1 MDQPNLDHWEQ
12 LADFHGRGA
21 DHLYDVDALVA
32 GTTALGSEEANALA
46 IATDGAGVAN
56 LDVMHLQC
64 HVGFDT
70 ITLARDGARVT
81 GVDFSATALRRLEEL
96 AARCAV
102 TVRTVEAD
110 SRYLPHEL
118 DDSFDLAY
126 ATIGVLSWISD
137 LDAWMQGAARTL
149 RAGGALVLV
158 ELHPLLSMVE
168 SAEPLIINF
177 PYSFDGGHE
186 FSGVGSYAN
195 RDADL
200 SWTVVEYA
208 HGLAEV
214 VMGAQRAGLDLSYLE
229 EHTSM
234 PFDPRGDFDLGAD
247 GRYRLRIGAG
257 SPVDPAV
264 VPPPMPVLYT
274 LIARKP

>member
-21 DHLYDVDALVA
+21 DHYYDVDALVA
-32 GTTALGSEEANALA
+32 GTVQWGAEESNALR

-64 HVGFDT
+64 HLGFDT
-70 ITLARDGARVT
+70 IRLARDGARVT
-81 GVDFSATALRRLEEL
+81 GVDFSSTALRRLNEL
-96 AARCAV
+96 ALRCV
-102 TVRTVEAD
+102 VRVSTVEAD
-110 SRYLPHEL
+110 SRDLPHQL
-118 DDSFDLAY
+118 DDSFDLVY

-137 LDAWMQGAARTL
+137 LDAWMSGVARAL
-149 RAGGALVLV
+149 RSGGALVLV
-158 ELHPLLSMVE
+158 ELHPLLGMVE
-168 SAEPLIINF
+168 SVEPLIVNF

-195 RDADL
+195 RDADVA
-200 SWTVVEYA
+200 WTVVEYA

-214 VMGAQRAGLDLSYLE
+214 VMAAQRAGLELSYLE

-234 PFDPRGDFDLGAD
+234 RFDPRGDFELGSD
-247 GRYRLRIGAG
+247 GRYQLRIGAG
-257 SPVDPAV
+257 SPVDPTVLA
-264 VPPPMPVLYT
+264 PPMPVLYSF
-274 LIARKP
+274 IARKS

>member
-21 DHLYDVDALVA
+21 DHYYDVDALVA
-32 GTTALGSEEANALA
+32 GTVQLGAEEAIALA
-46 IATDGAGVAN
+46 IATNGTGVAN

-70 ITLARDGARVT
+70 IRLARDGARVT
-81 GVDFSATALRRLEEL
+81 GVDFSATALRRLDEL
-96 AARCAV
+96 ANRCAV
-102 TVRTVEAD
+102 TVSTVEAD
-110 SRYLPHEL
+110 SRDLPHQL
-118 DDSFDLAY
+118 DDSFDLVY
-126 ATIGVLSWISD
+126 ATIGVLGWISD
-137 LDAWMQGAARTL
+137 LDAWMSGVARAL

-195 RDADL
+195 RDADIT
-200 SWTVVEYA
+200 WTVVEYA

-234 PFDPRGDFDLGAD
+234 PFDPRGDFDLGDD

-257 SPVDPAV
+257 SPFDPAV
-264 VPPPMPVLYT
+264 VSPPMPVLYT
-274 LIARKP
+274 FIARKS